1 VHLLETRYQRAWMDA
16 EYPGGVVKH
25 LDSIALLSPRL
36 SLAHCVG
43 ARPEL
48 PAERGA
54 TIVIINSSNQHLR
67 SGIAPVAQNA

>member
-1 VHLLETRYQRAWMDA
+1 
-16 EYPGGVVKH
+16 VVKH
-25 LDSIALLSPRL
+25 LDSIGLLSPRL

-48 PAERGA
+48 LAERGV
-54 TIVIINSSNQHLR
+54 TIVISNSSNLHLR